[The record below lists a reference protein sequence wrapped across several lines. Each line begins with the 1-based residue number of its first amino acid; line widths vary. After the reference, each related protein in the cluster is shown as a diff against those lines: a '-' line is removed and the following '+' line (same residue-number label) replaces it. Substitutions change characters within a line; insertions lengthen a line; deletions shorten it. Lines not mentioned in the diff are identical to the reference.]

1 MQSSKAKCKVLHM
14 GNPKHTYRLGREW
27 LKSSPEEKDFTVLV
41 VRHWNR
47 LSSEAVNTLK
57 EFKAR
62 LDGASSNLSRGR
74 YPCL

>member
-1 MQSSKAKCKVLHM
+1 MGW

-27 LKSSPEEKDFTVLV
+27 LESSPEEKDFTVLV

-47 LSSEAVNTLK
+47 LSSEAVDASTLK
-57 EFKAR
+57 EFKSR
-62 LDGASSNLSRGR
+62 LDGALSNLSRGR